1 MPPKLSVVAP
11 VLNEK
16 ENLRELLEDIDDFEF
31 KDYEVLIVDGGSSD
45 GTRKV
50 AKEFGARIVDGPQ
63 EGMAAAR
70 NKCIEEARGEYILM
84 VDADFRF
91 PDGLPG
97 DINELLEKD
106 LDIIGWGT
114 DFSAQRAL
122 VEKIYAAEYQMN
134 FNNTILHR
142 LFSFLGG
149 LNG

>member
-1 MPPKLSVVAP
+1 MSPKLSIVAP

-16 ENLRELLEDIDDFEF
+16 ENLRELLEGVDDFEF
-31 KDYEVLIVDGGSSD
+31 KDYEILIIDGGSSD
-45 GTRKV
+45 GTREV
-50 AKEFGARIVDGPQ
+50 AKEFGARVVDGPQ

-70 NKCIEEARGEYILM
+70 NKCIEEAQGEYILM

-91 PDGLPG
+91 PEGLP
-97 DINELLEKD
+97 DNIKDLLKKD

-114 DFSAQRAL
+114 DFSAQRTL
-122 VEKIYAAEYQMN
+122 VEKIYAAEYQIN